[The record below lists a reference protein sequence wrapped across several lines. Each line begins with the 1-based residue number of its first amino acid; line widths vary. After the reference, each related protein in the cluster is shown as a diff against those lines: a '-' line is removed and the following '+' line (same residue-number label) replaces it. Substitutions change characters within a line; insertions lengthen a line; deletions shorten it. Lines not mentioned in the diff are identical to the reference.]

1 MNCLENW
8 FCASGIWRHITKH
21 RILPWLL
28 AGVDLGDHIL
38 EIGAGSGA
46 ATADLSRRARVTSL
60 EYDAN
65 SVARLASRFKNSNID
80 IVQGDAAS
88 LPFADQSFS
97 SAVAVLVLHHLPS
110 IALQDQA
117 LAEIFRILRPGGVF
131 LALEIVD
138 TWLHRVTHFKSTFVP
153 LVADALPSRLARIGF
168 SDARIAFS
176 RGVFRIQVLRPK

>member
-8 FCASGIWRHITKH
+8 FCASGIWRHITKRH
-21 RILPWLL
+21 ILPWLL
-28 AGVDLGDHIL
+28 DGVDLGDHVL

-46 ATADLSRRARVTSL
+46 ATAELCRRARVTSL
-60 EYDAN
+60 EYDAK
-65 SVARLASRFKNSNID
+65 SVARLAARFKNSNID

-117 LAEIFRILRPGGVF
+117 LGEIFRILRPGGVF
-131 LALEIVD
+131 LAVEIVD
-138 TWLHRVTHFKSTFVP
+138 SWLHRATHFKSTFVP
-153 LVADALPSRLARIGF
+153 VVADALPSRLARIGF
-168 SDARIAFS
+168 SEARIDFS
-176 RGVFRIQVLRPK
+176 GGAFRIQALRPK